1 MSHDVIVI
9 GAGINSLVA
18 AAELAGA
25 GWRVCLV
32 EARDSIGG
40 FIASDELTLPGLI
53 HDTYSSWHPLF
64 VTGGAYAALGKDLE
78 RHGLEY
84 CNAEDAVT
92 ASVGNGRAVVAYRD
106 PVKTAAAFEHSEDR
120 AAYAAMLDRLS
131 EDIDVIGGLLGT
143 ELRSKGILKPL
154 WALFR
159 RGGQTRIQSLLRDTA
174 SSGRRWMRRH
184 FAGTEVD
191 QLWAPWLLHAGLTPD
206 SSLGGLMIPLFAG
219 TMHGAGLPVV
229 KGGQGQFLRAFEGL
243 LKERGVD
250 IRTGSAVEEIIVSGG
265 RATGVRLA
273 NGATLSTENAVVAS
287 VSPSTLYTRL
297 LPPSAVAPQVRA
309 EAAGYQPGRA
319 AMQVHV
325 ALSKPMVWADERL
338 VGIPLVHLT
347 NGSNSTAIACCEA
360 EAGLLPAVPT
370 VAVGQQQLIDPSR
383 VGDTGK
389 GMLWLQMQEVPYAP
403 TGDAAG
409 ELDTS
414 GGWTETLKQSFMNR
428 VFDLI
433 EAHAPGMKE
442 SVEKVVIIAPTDL
455 ESHNPNAINGDPYGG
470 SAELDQFLIW
480 RPGPLT
486 SRHSTVVPGLW
497 HIGAATHP
505 GPGLGGGSGHL
516 VAQGLIQRESSRIRA
531 MGGKLGIIRR

>member
-1 MSHDVIVI
+1 MNYDAIVV
-9 GAGINSLVA
+9 GAGINSMVA

-32 EARDSIGG
+32 EAHDRIGG

-53 HDTYSSWHPLF
+53 HDTFSSWHPLF
-64 VTGGAYAALGKDLE
+64 VTGGSYADLGADLQ

-92 ASVGNGRAVVAYRD
+92 ASVGNGRTVVAYRD
-106 PVKTAAAFEHSEDR
+106 PVKTAASFEHAADR
-120 AAYAAMLDRLS
+120 AAYAAMLDRLGA
-131 EDIDVIGGLLGT
+131 DIDVIGGLLGT
-143 ELRSKGILKPL
+143 ELRSMNILKPL
-154 WALFR
+154 WTLFR
-159 RGGQTRIQSLLRDTA
+159 RGGQARIESLLRDTA

-184 FAGTEVD
+184 FIGSEVD

-229 KGGQGQFLRAFEGL
+229 KGGQGRFIAAFEGL
-243 LKERGVD
+243 LAERGVD
-250 IRTGSAVEEIIVSGG
+250 VLTGAAVEEILVSDG
-265 RATGVRLA
+265 RATGVRLE
-273 NGATLSTENAVVAS
+273 GGRTLRADTAVLAS
-287 VSPSTLYTRL
+287 VSPDALYNHL
-297 LPPSAVAPQVRA
+297 LPTSALTPQIRA

-325 ALSKPMVWADERL
+325 ALSRPLVWSDPGLA
-338 VGIPLVHLT
+338 GIPLVHLT
-347 NGSNSTAIACCEA
+347 SGSNSTAIACVQA
-360 EAGLLPAVPT
+360 EAGLLPALPT

-389 GMLWLQMQEVPYAP
+389 GMLWLQMQEVPYSP

-414 GGWTETLKQSFMNR
+414 GGWSEELRSAFVER
-428 VFDLI
+428 VLALL
-433 EAHAPGMKE
+433 EGHAPGTRE
-442 SVEKVVIIAPTDL
+442 SVEKIVILAPADL
-455 ESHNPNAINGDPYGG
+455 EQHNPNAIHGDPYGG

-486 SRHSTVVPGLW
+486 SRHATAVPGLW

-516 VAQGLIQRESSRIRA
+516 TAQGL
-531 MGGKLGIIRR
+531 LRRSPRLAGLRRMIGR